1 MPDGSSD
8 TRQTA
13 ELEEEEQL
21 DIGNVPNADKD
32 KISCK
37 WDSVIDKIL
46 FPVAIEDIYRV
57 FNFALFFKEADPPPY
72 K

>member
-37 WDSVIDKIL
+37 
-46 FPVAIEDIYRV
+46 
-57 FNFALFFKEADPPPY
+57 
-72 K
+72 